1 MLRAMSDAPRA
12 PSPDPRGFRTLRRR
26 WRDAPAQEPPIPRAP
41 GHMTAQLTALD
52 ADFDAL
58 LADPDFAAFM
68 RTEGPRR
75 LDETVA
81 RVARWRRAFSRTP

>member
-1 MLRAMSDAPRA
+1 MSDAPRA
-12 PSPDPRGFRTLRRR
+12 PSPDPRGFRALRRR
-26 WRDAPAQEPPIPRAP
+26 WRDAPAQEPPIPRHPAQ
-41 GHMTAQLTALD
+41 MDAQLAALD

-58 LADPDFAAFM
+58 LVDPDFVAFM

-81 RVARWRRAFSRTP
+81 RVARWRRAFAGTPR